1 MDAQPPK
8 LLDQMRAALRRK
20 HYSYRT
26 ETTYLQW
33 ARRYIQFHGRRHPAE
48 MGLPEIE
55 AYLTYLA
62 VDQEVAASTQNQ
74 ALGALLFLYR
84 HVLHIEMDTLAVNAV
99 RAKQQPRM
107 PTVLTKAEAR
117 RVIELIPG
125 VERIMAQLLYGSGLR
140 LMECVRLRVKD
151 VDIARNQ
158 IIVRSGKGD
167 KDRVTVLPQGIISPL
182 RQHLNRVKRIHQA
195 DLIDGHGAVY
205 LPTALERKY
214 PHAHKE
220 WIWQYIFP
228 ATRLSQDPRS
238 GIIRRHHIGEGCL
251 QRAVKNAARLSGIPK
266 RITPHTLRHSFATHL
281 LESGYDIR
289 TVQELLGHKDVKT
302 TMIYTHVLNRGP
314 LGVHSPLDD

>member
-1 MDAQPPK
+1 MDPQPPK
-8 LLDQMRAALRRK
+8 LLDQMQAALRRK
-20 HYSYRT
+20 HYSIRT
-26 ETTYLQW
+26 EATYLQW
-33 ARRYIQFHGRRHPAE
+33 ARRYIQFHDRRHPAQ

-55 AYLTYLA
+55 AYLTHLA
-62 VDQEVAASTQNQ
+62 VDLDVAASTQNQ

-84 HVLHIEMDTLAVNAV
+84 HVLHMELDTLAINAV
-99 RAKQQPRM
+99 RAKQHTRM

-125 VERIMAQLLYGSGLR
+125 VERLMAQLLYGSGLR
-140 LMECVRLRVKD
+140 LMECVRLRIKD
-151 VDIARNQ
+151 VDIARHQ
-158 IIVRSGKGD
+158 IVVRSGKGD
-167 KDRVTVLPQGIISPL
+167 KDRVTVLPQDIIFPL
-182 RQHLNRVKRIHQA
+182 RMHLNRVKRIHQT
-195 DLIDGHGAVY
+195 DLIAGYGSVY

-220 WIWQYIFP
+220 WIWQYVFP
-228 ATRLSQDPRS
+228 AVRLSLDPRS
-238 GIIRRHHIGEGCL
+238 GIIRRHHIGEGSL

-314 LGVHSPLDD
+314 LAVRSPLDE